1 MKENKTSKFSAI
13 LGKVGLSP
21 ISLVAFIVL
30 GLSPL
35 LSLIHICPL
44 TLKVG
49 FTCSDTLDESFCD
62 AMFSIVKRGVAE
74 SGYQMSPT
82 VNPLGNGSVSSNT
95 YLQ

>member
-35 LSLIHICPL
+35 
-44 TLKVG
+44 
-49 FTCSDTLDESFCD
+49 F
-62 AMFSIVKRGVAE
+62 A
-74 SGYQMSPT
+74 
-82 VNPLGNGSVSSNT
+82 GNEYNIRLLLMCVL
-95 YLQ
+95 Y

>member
-35 LSLIHICPL
+35 FAMCIRDSLLIHCR
-44 TLKVG
+44 
-49 FTCSDTLDESFCD
+49 
-62 AMFSIVKRGVAE
+62 AA
-74 SGYQMSPT
+74 
-82 VNPLGNGSVSSNT
+82 
-95 YLQ
+95 